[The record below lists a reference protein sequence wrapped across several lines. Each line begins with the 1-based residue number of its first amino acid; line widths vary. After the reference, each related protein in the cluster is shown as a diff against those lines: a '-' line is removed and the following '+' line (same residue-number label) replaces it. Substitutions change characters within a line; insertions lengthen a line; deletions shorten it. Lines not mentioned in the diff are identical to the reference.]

1 MLAAGKAGDVRVAWM
16 DNRTG
21 WWNAWYRETADAGR
35 TWSAEVRLSSAT
47 KGAPWQSSTGFKI
60 RTTHTSTPPQC
71 LSAFVGRIHLC
82 LTQRSL
88 YLAQSAGI
96 IHLAHR

>member
-47 KGAPWQSSTGFKI
+47 SGAPWQSSTGFKI
-60 RTTHTSTPPQC
+60 RATTP
-71 LSAFVGRIHLC
+71 LFVPKCVECGAC
-82 LTQRSL
+82 
-88 YLAQSAGI
+88 A
-96 IHLAHR
+96 